1 MNQVIL
7 ITGPAGAG
15 KTSVSE
21 AICERF
27 DRMMHVQVD
36 LLREWVRAGYRQP
49 WLDDPQAA
57 ERRALPTGRLL
68 SVRNAVA
75 IAREAI
81 ALRYAVV
88 IDDVIFAEDIEH
100 YREALSGIGCN
111 VHFLL
116 LLPELETAVARDG
129 GRSAGV
135 SAPDRVRPLHETFAR
150 ESAAGLLP
158 GAVIDSTRDENAPLT
173 ADRVLD
179 AVASGDALFIANT
192 DDER

>member
-7 ITGPAGAG
+7 VTGPAGAG

-36 LLREWVRAGYRQP
+36 LLREWVRAGYRHP

-57 ERRALPTGRLL
+57 EQRRLA
-68 SVRNAVA
+68 VRNASA

-81 ALRYAVV
+81 AMRYSVV
-88 IDDVIFAEDIEH
+88 IDDVIFAEEAAS
-100 YREALSGIGCN
+100 YRQALRGVGCT
-111 VHFLL
+111 VHFVL
-116 LLPELETAVARDG
+116 LLPELETALDRDQH
-129 GRSAGV
+129 RSAGI
-135 SAPDRVRPLHETFAR
+135 SAPDRVRPLHENFSRHAS
-150 ESAAGLLP
+150 EGLLP
-158 GAVIDSTRDENAPLT
+158 GAVIDSTHDENAQLT

-179 AVASGDALFIANT
+179 AVAAGEALFIEGPA
-192 DDER
+192 E